1 MLYNDIA
8 QFLQVQLGVE
18 KFDIYFSIS
27 ITI

>member
-8 QFLQVQLGVE
+8 QFLQVQLGVK
-18 KFDIYFSIS
+18 KFDIYISIS